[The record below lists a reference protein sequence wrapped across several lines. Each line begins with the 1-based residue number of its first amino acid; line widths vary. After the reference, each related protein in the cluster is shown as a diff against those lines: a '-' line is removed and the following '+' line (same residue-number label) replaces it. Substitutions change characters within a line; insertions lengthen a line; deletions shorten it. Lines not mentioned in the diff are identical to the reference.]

1 MAWIK
6 ISTKTTDENGK
17 VVFDNLP
24 YGNYKIQQTSAKTG
38 YTLDSAETSV
48 VIDSAEPKVLTKTNA
63 PAATGTLKVVKH
75 SEGYPD
81 LKIAGSKFKLM
92 DSAGKTMLSE
102 SEASGAD
109 GEIILD
115 NLMAIEG
122 TPQSYKLVETT
133 APTGYNLV
141 TEEQTGEVTVGATTE
156 LAVAN
161 TPTASGTLNIGLND
175 ANYGEYTLQ
184 GSDYDVYFEVPGV

>member
-24 YGNYKIQQTSAKTG
+24 YGNYKIQQTSAKMG
-38 YTLDSAETSV
+38 YTPDSAETSV
-48 VIDSAEPKVLTKTNA
+48 VIDSTEPKVITKTNV
-63 PAATGTLKVVKH
+63 PAATGTLKVIKH

-81 LKIAGSKFKLM
+81 LKLAGSKFKLM
-92 DSAGKTMLSE
+92 DSEGKIMLSE
-102 SEASGAD
+102 SQASGAD

-122 TPQSYKLVETT
+122 TPQTYKLVETT
-133 APTGYNLV
+133 APIGYNLV
-141 TEEQTGEVTVGATTE
+141 TGEQTGEVTVGATTE

-161 TPTASGTLNIGLND
+161 TPTANGTLNVGLSD
-175 ANYGEYTLQ
+175 ANYSEYALQ